1 MRPSAIIF
9 FLVLVLQVSVL
20 CQEGMAQAVQDTTQI
35 RQDSTLIIYRVE
47 MRDGNEF
54 MGTIISQTNEV
65 LQLKTQNMGVLTIK
79 IAEIKAITSY
89 DARKVKGGKLWFD
102 NPQSS
107 RYFFA
112 PNAFGLKKGEG
123 YYQNTML
130 LVNQASVGITDNFS
144 LGAGLVPLFLFGGA
158 SSPVW
163 LLPKISVPVVKDK
176 FNVGGGALIGTV
188 IGEQS
193 SFGIAYGLTTFGSRD
208 RNATIG
214 LGYGYAD
221 GDWATTPAIT
231 FSGLFRTG
239 PRGYIITE
247 NYYIGLDND
256 AVGLLSIGGRR
267 IVKRVGI
274 DFGLFSPIGAD
285 GFFALPFLG
294 LTVPFGEK

>member
-1 MRPSAIIF
+1 MKKNLLL
-9 FLVLVLQVSVL
+9 FLLPLALQLLLVTHQ
-20 CQEGMAQAVQDTTQI
+20 GHAQTVQQDTA
-35 RQDSTLIIYRVE
+35 LIYRVE
-47 MRDGNEF
+47 MKDGNEF
-54 MGTIISQTNEV
+54 IGTIESQEGGT
-65 LQLKTQNMGVLTIK
+65 LRLKTQNLGVLSIK
-79 IAEIKAITSY
+79 TEDIKLMTPY
-89 DARKVKGGKLWFD
+89 DSTKLKDGKLWFD
-102 NPQSS
+102 NPQAT

-163 LLPKISVPVVKDK
+163 LLPKVSVPVVKDK
-176 FNVGGGALIGTV
+176 FNVGAGALIGTV

-239 PRGYIITE
+239 PRGYLITE
-247 NYYIGLDND
+247 NYYIGLDD
-256 AVGLLSIGGRR
+256 GSVGLLSIGGRR

-274 DFGLFSPIGAD
+274 DFGLFSPIGA
-285 GFFALPFLG
+285 GEFIALPFLG
-294 LTVPFGEK
+294 LTVPFGKK